1 MQRPRN
7 SLVDRY
13 VRFSTALLAAM
24 ASFQGANRGAQ
35 AATLYTGNN
44 FNVEASFL
52 VPVSANLRAF
62 TLIAVGK
69 NGAQPRVFD
78 SSKSG
83 QGGTGIT
90 TTENRIHQVW
100 EGGFVPTPTLNLVVP
115 GSIPQSIDSHFLVD
129 NSSLFITQL
138 PAENRPIADP
148 TLNPSAGYGN
158 SLTGAFALVGAVGSS
173 WNIAYLVVP
182 AGTTLNFS
190 FELGAAGVAS
200 EQVMTSLAMTFTLG
214 DGNMDGLINIFDIN
228 LISSNWGS
236 AGPAGDVNGDGI
248 VNVFDINLT
257 ATNWSPTSSS
267 PAFAATPEP
276 GTLILAALGLL
287 ALAIRSA
294 AFAQIRLMRSAVV
307 SVSK

>member
-1 MQRPRN
+1 MARC
-7 SLVDRY
+7 
-13 VRFSTALLAAM
+13 VRFSLELFAAI
-24 ASFQGANRGAQ
+24 AAIHGVGERVC
-35 AATLYTGNN
+35 AATIYTGSN

-52 VPVSANLRAF
+52 VPVSASLRGF

-83 QGGTGIT
+83 QDGTGIT

-129 NSSLFITQL
+129 TSSLFITQL

-173 WNIAYLVVP
+173 WNVAYVVVP
-182 AGTTLNFS
+182 SGTSLNFS
-190 FELGAAGVAS
+190 FELGAAGFAS

-214 DGNMDGLINIFDIN
+214 DGNMDGLVNIFDIN
-228 LISSNWGS
+228 LISSNWGG

-248 VNVFDINLT
+248 VNVFDINLV
-257 ATNWSPTSSS
+257 AFNWSSIPPPTL
-267 PAFAATPEP
+267 ATIPEP
-276 GTLILAALGLL
+276 GTFALATLGILAIVTRSVAIPCVRR
-287 ALAIRSA
+287 IRSA
-294 AFAQIRLMRSAVV
+294 VTSD
-307 SVSK
+307 SK